1 VELKMKKMKKVEIII
16 ESIYLN
22 RLLNLFME
30 NGVTGYTIIRDI
42 EGYGGHGLKT
52 ADEAND
58 LLSNNYIFTVCEDY
72 KIEKMI
78 EKIRSFIDR
87 YGGKCII
94 SDTQVLISSKE
105 KK

>member
-1 VELKMKKMKKVEIII
+1 MKKVEIII

-22 RLLNLFME
+22 RLLDLFME

-58 LLSNNYIFTVCEDY
+58 LLSNNYIFTVCEEE
-72 KIEKMI
+72 KIENMI
-78 EKIRSFIDR
+78 EKIRSFINK
-87 YGGKCII
+87 YGGKCIL
-94 SDTQVLISSKE
+94 SDTQVLLHAKDSK
-105 KK
+105 